1 MLVQVS
7 TLATVYELYLNLT
20 TIFAGVLTYQCQEFS
35 VLEDDAD
42 ADDDPIID
50 AGTCKKRVVIRCFR
64 YHT

>member
-7 TLATVYELYLNLT
+7 TLATVYELNRT

-35 VLEDDAD
+35 ILEDDAD

-50 AGTCKKRVVIRCFR
+50 AGTCKKRVVIQCFH
-64 YHT
+64 YYS